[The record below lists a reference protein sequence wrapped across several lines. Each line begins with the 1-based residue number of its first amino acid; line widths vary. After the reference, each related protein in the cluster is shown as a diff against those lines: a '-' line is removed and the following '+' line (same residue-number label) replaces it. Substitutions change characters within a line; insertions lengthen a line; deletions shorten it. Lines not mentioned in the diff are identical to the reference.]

1 MSDKVVVFSNE
12 DEVIARFKEDWRGRS
27 GYNQRKGRLPD
38 FYTEG
43 MKYYGRVIDN
53 KLVGVTGMIDKED
66 YVILGGTWI
75 HPQYRRDTPKH
86 KEHGSSWAKIK
97 MRRENEIRGRPKIA
111 GFRFTGEDKSFEQ
124 EWIDKNKKIFT
135 LDSHEDIPEEMVNQF
150 RERYGDAWGIAKMFT
165 DYGERE
171 WKNILKRW

>member
-27 GYNQRKGRLPD
+27 GYNPRKGRLPD

-111 GFRFTGEDKSFEQ
+111 GFRFTGEDKSF
-124 EWIDKNKKIFT
+124 
-135 LDSHEDIPEEMVNQF
+135 
-150 RERYGDAWGIAKMFT
+150 
-165 DYGERE
+165 
-171 WKNILKRW
+171 